1 MRKFFSLW
9 FIVISTLF
17 ATDATLEIVKK
28 VETLPTFKIVAQQQN
43 RSLVAQQFARYI
55 TNDIN
60 VLAHFNV
67 QDNSMAQTDFSLRY
81 QIAPTLDNQVEIHV
95 QLTNKLEKPVLDKSY
110 VVKTKDHLIFLV
122 HQVAI
127 DINNYFGAPS
137 VDWMKKYILFARYS
151 GSKQSDI
158 YIADYTLTYQK
169 KIVSGGLNIFPQWAN
184 ASQDSF
190 YFTHY
195 DDKPTLYRMDLKS
208 GMRTRITQSEGM
220 LVCSD
225 VTDDGRYLLLTMAPD
240 GQPDI
245 YRYDTTKQNIERLTY
260 FKGIDVN
267 GQFIDNNKRI
277 TFVSDRL
284 GYPNIYAKTIGAN
297 SVEQMVFYGRN
308 NNSCSSHDN
317 YIVYTSRE
325 SNEAFG
331 RNTFNLHLI
340 STRTDFIRRLTAN
353 GVNQFP
359 KFSPDGDSIV
369 FIKNIGR
376 ESSVGII
383 RLKYN
388 KTFLFP
394 LLGGKIQSLDW

>member
-1 MRKFFSLW
+1 
-9 FIVISTLF
+9 
-17 ATDATLEIVKK
+17 
-28 VETLPTFKIVAQQQN
+28 
-43 RSLVAQQFARYI
+43 
-55 TNDIN
+55 
-60 VLAHFNV
+60 
-67 QDNSMAQTDFSLRY
+67 
-81 QIAPTLDNQVEIHV
+81 
-95 QLTNKLEKPVLDKSY
+95 
-110 VVKTKDHLIFLV
+110 
-122 HQVAI
+122 
-127 DINNYFGAPS
+127 
-137 VDWMKKYILFARYS
+137 
-151 GSKQSDI
+151 
-158 YIADYTLTYQK
+158 
-169 KIVSGGLNIFPQWAN
+169 
-184 ASQDSF
+184 
-190 YFTHY
+190 
-195 DDKPTLYRMDLKS
+195 MDLKS